1 MPRYTIPQCPE
12 LLLTV
17 PNSDP
22 EKARYKATQKLI
34 HLINENQLDV
44 QIPEGFSTRQLI
56 EITEK
61 DLMAQGEDKVIEAV
75 KTLSKLSASR
85 RKVQELHEQ
94 ALEAR
99 HQIDILF
106 EDKKITAEEFEK
118 IEEGFRALKE
128 FATANLR
135 YKEALP
141 NAETARLLI
150 DQALESPESPKT
162 K

>member
-12 LLLTV
+12 LLLAV

-75 KTLSKLSASR
+75 KTLSKLSAS
-85 RKVQELHEQ
+85 
-94 ALEAR
+94 EAVCK
-99 HQIDILF
+99 QM
-106 EDKKITAEEFEK
+106 
-118 IEEGFRALKE
+118 
-128 FATANLR
+128 LR
-135 YKEALP
+135 
-141 NAETARLLI
+141 N
-150 DQALESPESPKT
+150 
-162 K
+162 